1 MRILAVIGALAIVV
15 GISAA
20 VFFFGGFYNV
30 AGTVEDP
37 AIVRWALIHVRT
49 ASIDRHAQDRPPT
62 SINASASVQAGAKAA
77 ARGANREAVGFLEQA
92 LAALSHLA
100 DSPERSE
107 QAIDLRLD
115 LRPPLLQMGE
125 LDRVLTLSQE
135 AEAMAQTLRDESRLA
150 RVYTYLANYYYL
162 KGEPELAI
170 EYGERCLRIG
180 ETAQDRSLQAL
191 ARGYL
196 GSSYHAQ
203 GRFREAERVL
213 RQNLEALGGAPTDS
227 ATIQN
232 HISFVTSAAWVAFTH
247 ADLGDFDAAFEDLDQ
262 AARAPKDHGHP

>member
-1 MRILAVIGALAIVV
+1 
-15 GISAA
+15 
-20 VFFFGGFYNV
+20 
-30 AGTVEDP
+30 
-37 AIVRWALIHVRT
+37 
-49 ASIDRHAQDRPPT
+49 
-62 SINASASVQAGAKAA
+62 
-77 ARGANREAVGFLEQA
+77 
-92 LAALSHLA
+92 
-100 DSPERSE
+100 
-107 QAIDLRLD
+107 
-115 LRPPLLQMGE
+115 MGE

-150 RVYTYLANYYYL
+150 RVYTYLVNYYYL

-232 HISFVTSAAWVAFTH
+232 RISFVTSAAWVAFTH

-262 AARAPKDHGHP
+262 AAQPFGVDAALGRGERRRAHLDDDAAGRGDPVGAGRPVVHASLSSSTRSGSSADPIS